1 MLGRTKL
8 PPLDVIET
16 GIGIIFPMAVPAGVG
31 VGVVDVGLGV
41 GVFVFGARV
50 LLADACMAFA
60 AKSITTRTKARKV
73 RKTFFVCI
81 RYLIFQD
88 GWVARSCRKRSK
100 VWRSRFF
107 DPPSFWIHLMLPDME
122 IAKNSTLSTYFCLLV
137 LPPF

>member
-100 VWRSRFF
+100 VWQSRS
-107 DPPSFWIHLMLPDME
+107 SIHPVSGFILCYPIWKLQK
-122 IAKNSTLSTYFCLLV
+122 IR
-137 LPPF
+137 